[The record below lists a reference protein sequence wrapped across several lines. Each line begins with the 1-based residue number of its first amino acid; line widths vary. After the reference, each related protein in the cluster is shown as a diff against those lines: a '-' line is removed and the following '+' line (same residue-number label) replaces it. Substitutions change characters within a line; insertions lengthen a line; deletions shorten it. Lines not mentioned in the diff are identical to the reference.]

1 MQEASN
7 RGLRYIPGAHDR
19 AKAELTVNGPIYDSR
34 KGIGGYYRYCPRRI
48 KKLIDDPYHDVKIA
62 RAKIHASVFNRIAS
76 GNDHYAPI
84 VLPDAY
90 AVVNASGTIG
100 GPTLETASQAA
111 ARSNAQD
118 KRGTSSGNGVS
129 FISSRYLRPVS
140 CSFSPCSS
148 KPGLTARASAITSA
162 RSPNLWRG
170 SNRCC
175 QLSPIVG

>member
-1 MQEASN
+1 MV
-7 RGLRYIPGAHDR
+7 RF
-19 AKAELTVNGPIYDSR
+19 TDSR

-48 KKLIDDPYHDVKIA
+48 KKMIDDPYHDVKIA
-62 RAKIHASVFNRIAS
+62 RTKIHASVFNRIAS

-100 GPTLETASQAA
+100 GPTLETARQAA
-111 ARSNAQD
+111 ARSNAQEQAWD
-118 KRGTSSGNGVS
+118 IVWKRRVVYFLTLLASGFLLIFPALFETGIDGACLS
-129 FISSRYLRPVS
+129 DHFCQI
-140 CSFSPCSS
+140 S
-148 KPGLTARASAITSA
+148 KPLA
-162 RSPNLWRG
+162 W